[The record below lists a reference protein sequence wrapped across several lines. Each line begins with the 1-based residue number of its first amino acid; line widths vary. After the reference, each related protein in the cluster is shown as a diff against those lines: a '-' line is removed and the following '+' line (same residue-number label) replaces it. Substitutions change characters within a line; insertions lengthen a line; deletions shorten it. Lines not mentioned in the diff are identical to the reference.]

1 MADKKK
7 AEAVDGFMLETPGGD
22 APWWGNGDE
31 YQAAIFPTRAEALR
45 FRKRHAVL
53 HAKII
58 RVEIR
63 CVTS

>member
-7 AEAVDGFMLETPGGD
+7 AEAVEGFMCETPGGD

-31 YQAAIFPTRAEALR
+31 YQAAIFPTRAEARR
-45 FRKRHAVL
+45 FLQRHPFTK
-53 HAKII
+53 AKLV

-63 CVTS
+63 RVTS